1 MNLFLTVDIIS
12 GVGCLIMAVLMHF
25 SEIGCLREETNMR
38 RGRTMVELLLLLV
51 GVLTLVTG
59 LGGEKYYEIL
69 KAGLIQGFL
78 PLTIF
83 LFSWAILYAMH
94 QDGNLDRIMWWQ
106 LMIVLLVL
114 FINVVYWIFAD
125 GGLQT
130 YFYYIEVI

>member
-1 MNLFLTVDIIS
+1 MYLLCLECINCWDQNNTYKNMNLFLTVDIIS

-69 KAGLIQGFL
+69 
-78 PLTIF
+78 
-83 LFSWAILYAMH
+83 
-94 QDGNLDRIMWWQ
+94 
-106 LMIVLLVL
+106 
-114 FINVVYWIFAD
+114 
-125 GGLQT
+125 
-130 YFYYIEVI
+130 

>member
-25 SEIGCLREETNMR
+25 SEIGCLREEINMR

-78 PLTIF
+78 PLE
-83 LFSWAILYAMH
+83 
-94 QDGNLDRIMWWQ
+94 
-106 LMIVLLVL
+106 
-114 FINVVYWIFAD
+114 FISNN
-125 GGLQT
+125 
-130 YFYYIEVI
+130 